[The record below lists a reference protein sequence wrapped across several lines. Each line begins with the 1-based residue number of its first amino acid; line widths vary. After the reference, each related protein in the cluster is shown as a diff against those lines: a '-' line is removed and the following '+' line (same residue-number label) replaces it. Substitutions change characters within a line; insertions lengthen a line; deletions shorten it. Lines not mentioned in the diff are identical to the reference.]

1 MSRERVS
8 DLSKVELKVK
18 IKMIVDGK
26 KADNP
31 EISRLS
37 SLVSPLLE
45 TRDLRRVFK
54 ETGEELEI
62 LKGVNFKMN
71 VGEFVSLTGSS
82 GSGKSTFLNLVGMLD
97 TPTSGEI
104 LFKGKPLSKFNSM
117 ERDMYHRVQVGF
129 VFQFHHLLSEF
140 TAIENVCVP
149 GRILGVPDK
158 DCRERAEMLL
168 ETVGLKDRLKHLPR
182 ELSGGERQR
191 VAIARALMNNPDLVF
206 ADEPSGNLDEANSD
220 LLNQLFWDL
229 NQKFNQAF
237 LVVTHDEKLASFA
250 KRRVVM
256 HNGLVQEA

>member
-1 MSRERVS
+1 M
-8 DLSKVELKVK
+8 
-18 IKMIVDGK
+18 
-26 KADNP
+26 
-31 EISRLS
+31 S
-37 SLVSPLLE
+37 SLLQTV
-45 TRDLRRVFK
+45 DLRRVFS
-54 ETGEELEI
+54 ETGEQLEI
-62 LKGVNFKMN
+62 LKGVNFSMDE
-71 VGEFVSLTGSS
+71 GELVALTGSS

-104 LFKGKPLSKFNSM
+104 YFKGKPLSKFSGE

-140 TAIENVCVP
+140 SALENVCVP
-149 GRILGVPDK
+149 GRILGTSSHE
-158 DCRERAEMLL
+158 CLERAEMLL

-191 VAIARALMNNPDLVF
+191 VAIARALMNHPDLVF

-237 LVVTHDEKLASFA
+237 LIVTHDEKLAAFA
-250 KRRVVM
+250 KRRVIM
-256 HNGLVQEA
+256 HNGLIQEA

>member
-1 MSRERVS
+1 MS
-8 DLSKVELKVK
+8 DK
-18 IKMIVDGK
+18 
-26 KADNP
+26 
-31 EISRLS
+31 
-37 SLVSPLLE
+37 LLQ
-45 TRDLRRVFK
+45 TIDLRRVFS

-62 LKGVNFKMN
+62 LKGVNFSMEA
-71 VGEFVSLTGSS
+71 GELVALTGSS

-104 LFKGKPLSKFNSM
+104 LFKGKPLSKFSSQ

-149 GRILGVPDK
+149 GRILGTSEAECK
-158 DCRERAEMLL
+158 ERAAMLL

-191 VAIARALMNNPDLVF
+191 VAIARALMNHPDLVL
-206 ADEPSGNLDEANSD
+206 ADEPSGNLDEANSQM
-220 LLNQLFWDL
+220 LNELIGEL
-229 NQKFNQAF
+229 NEKFNQAF
-237 LVVTHDEKLASFA
+237 LIVTHDEKLASFA

-256 HNGLVQEA
+256 HGGIIQGA